1 MKNDNLIIR
10 KYRNIAVIGIIL
22 MGIGSF
28 MSCLSVNNFAITFG
42 TILLCG
48 GLVLSIIGFSKWQ
61 P

>member
-10 KYRNIAVIGIIL
+10 KYRNIAIIGIIL

-28 MSCLSVNNFAITFG
+28 MSCLSIDNFAITFG
-42 TILLCG
+42 TILLCV
-48 GLVLSIIGFSKWQ
+48 GLVLSVIGFSKWQ